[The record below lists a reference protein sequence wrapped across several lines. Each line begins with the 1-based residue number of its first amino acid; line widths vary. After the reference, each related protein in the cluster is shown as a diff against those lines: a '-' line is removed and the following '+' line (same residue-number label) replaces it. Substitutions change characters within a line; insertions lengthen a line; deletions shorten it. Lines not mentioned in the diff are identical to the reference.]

1 MSYKSFYQRFL
12 QANAGVQH
20 FACHSHHYWPDV
32 TRDAAL
38 AYWDDS
44 ARLVDDKWDYVF
56 GEKVPKVQRQIAQLL
71 KLQAPQQIVFAPNT
85 HELLFRLLS
94 CFDLQQ
100 PLKVLSSDSEFHSFS
115 RQIKRFAELPN
126 VEVVQVATEPFTT
139 FEQRFVQ
146 AAQQLQPNLVF
157 CSQVFFNSGVAIAD
171 LAAFVA
177 AIQQVTN
184 ATNANTTT
192 IAIDGYH
199 GFMALPSDLSALEGK
214 IFYLAGSYKYAQG
227 GEGCCFMVV
236 PKHNQLRPLYTGWF
250 AEFGTLAQAKTAE
263 VQYSKDGYQF
273 AGATMDF
280 TALYRL
286 EAVLDL
292 YQQQQITIDAVHLHV
307 QQLQQAFLVE
317 LEQQQHPLLNRTVLL
332 AKDLQQHGHFLTF
345 RLPSTQQVAELAAY
359 LKQHK
364 IYTDYRGDRLR
375 FGFAP
380 YQDVADIDL
389 SCLQTHQG

>member
-44 ARLVDDKWDYVF
+44 ARMVDDKWDYVF

-71 KLQAPQQIVFAPNT
+71 KLQAPEQIVFAPNT

-126 VEVVQVATEPFTT
+126 VEVVQVATEPFAT

-146 AAQQLQPNLVF
+146 AAQQLQPDLVF
-157 CSQVFFNSGVAIAD
+157 CSQVFFNSGVAIPD
-171 LAAFVA
+171 LTAFVA

-184 ATNANTTT
+184 ATTAT

-236 PKHNQLRPLYTGWF
+236 PQHNNMRPLYTGWF

-263 VQYSKDGYQF
+263 VQYSQDGYQF

-292 YQQQQITIDAVHLHV
+292 YQQQQITIDAVHQHV

-317 LEQQQHPLLNRTVLL
+317 LEQQQHPLLNRTALL

-345 RLPSTQQVAELAAY
+345 KLPSTQQVADLAAY

-389 SCLQTHQG
+389 SCLQAHRG

>member
-12 QANAGVQH
+12 QANPGVQH

-56 GEKVPKVQRQIAQLL
+56 GEKVPKVQHQIAQLL
-71 KLQAPQQIVFAPNT
+71 RLQAPEQIVFAPNT

-115 RQIKRFAELPN
+115 RQIKRFSELPN
-126 VEVVQVATEPFTT
+126 VEVVHVATEPFAT
-139 FEQRFVQ
+139 FEQRFVS
-146 AAQQLQPNLVF
+146 AALQLQPDLVF
-157 CSQVFFNSGVAIAD
+157 CSQVFFNSGMAIAD
-171 LAAFVA
+171 LTAFVA
-177 AIQQVTN
+177 AIQK
-184 ATNANTTT
+184 ATKAT

-199 GFMALPSDLSALEGK
+199 GFMALPTDLSALEGQ

-227 GEGCCFMVV
+227 GEGCCFMLV
-236 PKHNQLRPLYTGWF
+236 PKNNGLRPLYTGWF

-263 VQYSKDGYQF
+263 VQYSQDGYQF

-292 YQQQQITIDAVHLHV
+292 YQQQQITIEAVHQHV
-307 QQLQQAFLVE
+307 QQLQQAFLGE
-317 LEQQQHPLLNRTVLL
+317 LEKQQHPLLSRAALL
-332 AKDLQQHGHFLTF
+332 QQDLQQHGHFLTF
-345 RLPSTQQVAELAAY
+345 RLPSTQQVAALAAY

-364 IYTDYRGDRLR
+364 IHTDYRGDRLR

-380 YQDVADIDL
+380 YQDAADFDL
-389 SCLQTHQG
+389 SCLQAHRG

>member
-44 ARLVDDKWDYVF
+44 ARLVDDKWDFVF
-56 GEKVPKVQRQIAQLL
+56 GEKVPKVQQQIASLLQLT
-71 KLQAPQQIVFAPNT
+71 APQQIVFAPNT
-85 HELLFRLLS
+85 HELLFRLIS
-94 CFDLQQ
+94 SFNLQQ
-100 PLKVLSSDSEFHSFS
+100 PLKILASDSEFHSFS
-115 RQIKRFAELPN
+115 RQIKRLAELPA
-126 VEVVQVATEPFTT
+126 VEVELVPTEPFAS
-139 FEQRFVQ
+139 FEQRFVL
-146 AAQQLQPNLVF
+146 AAQKIQPDLVF
-157 CSQVFFNSGVAIAD
+157 CSQVFFNSGFAITD
-171 LAAFVA
+171 LTVFVR
-177 AIQQVTN
+177 AIQQVTS
-184 ATNANTTT
+184 AT

-199 GFMALPSDLSALEGK
+199 GFMALPTDLSALEGQ

-236 PKHNQLRPLYTGWF
+236 PQHNQFRPLYTGWF
-250 AEFGTLAQAKTAE
+250 AEFGTLAQAKTAQ
-263 VQYSKDGYQF
+263 VQYSQDGYQF

-292 YQQQQITIDAVHLHV
+292 YQQHDISIAAVHGHV
-307 QQLQQAFLVE
+307 LQLQQAFLAE
-317 LEQQQHPLLNRTVLL
+317 LDRQQHPLVNRDALL
-332 AKDLQQHGHFLTF
+332 QQSAQQHGHFLTF
-345 RLPSTQQVAELAAY
+345 RLPSTAQVAELAAY

-364 IYTDYRGDRLR
+364 IHTDYRGDRLR

-380 YQDVADIDL
+380 YQDVADFDL
-389 SCLQTHQG
+389 SCLKAHRG